1 MHRRQPIKLVDHE
14 HIARFEAFSG
24 NGRMPKIL
32 WQMKMFISSYGG
44 ELFVLAGLYSF
55 PLRNAGKYFVNDAL
69 I

>member
-24 NGRMPKIL
+24 NGRMPNIL
-32 WQMKMFISSYGG
+32 WQMKMFISSCGG
-44 ELFVLAGLYSF
+44 NFSCSRDSILSA
-55 PLRNAGKYFVNDAL
+55 LRNAGKYFVNDAL